1 MAISVGTK
9 SVPLGD
15 VLSKTTEL
23 DILNYYFHV
32 NELPVVIHSPLR
44 HDVKPSFGLYTLNG
58 SKVYYVDLST
68 RDRGGLFDLLMK
80 YWGESYSSVLN
91 RVWEDLPNIQ
101 SANVRVNQV
110 NSERTICN
118 FKQRDIDLQCKVREW
133 RDYDLEYWKSYGISL
148 EWLKYADIYPI
159 SHKIVVKNGNRYV
172 FGADKYAY
180 AYVERKEGKVTL
192 KIYQPFNKNG
202 YKWSNRHDRSVISL
216 WTKVPEYGDRICIC
230 SSMKD
235 ALCLWANTGIPSI
248 AIQGEG
254 YGMSNTAISELKR
267 RYKHIYILL
276 DNDEAGLKD
285 GEKLSESTGFT
296 NLVLPPFE
304 GGKDVSD
311 MFKSLQDPDKFR
323 SIVLSLFKEED
334 CTKDNI

>member
-9 SVPLGD
+9 SVPLED

-101 SANVRVNQV
+101 SANVKVNQV

-304 GGKDVSD
+304 GGKDISD
-311 MFKSLQDPDKFR
+311 LMKVKGKDEFLRIILP
-323 SIVLSLFKEED
+323 LFN
-334 CTKDNI
+334 TNNKDNI